1 MKIPPTWAKESF
13 TDYKADVEAWGVAHP
28 GDDYTKYSEF
38 LNELKRN
45 KTRAGLSDYV
55 STVVVDR
62 TRGNKT
68 VKNILDEW
76 EDKYELTKK
85 EKFEDLINKIKNF
98 KPNKADSGEN
108 IFGNIEKIQVEFRN
122 LDIKSNLNYFLAT
135 LFVKEAFEN
144 GVMNDIEKRMV
155 QDLIENKADENIMS
169 EIKKEFNKMKIEG
182 KREDGE
188 ISSASNESKTYYAV
202 NDLRSWYGAWRNSQE
217 F

>member
-1 MKIPPTWAKESF
+1 MTKVKILPTWAKESF
-13 TDYKADVEAWGVAHP
+13 SDCKAEVEAWETAHP

-68 VKNILDEW
+68 VTNILDEL

-98 KPNKADSGEN
+98 KPNKADSEEK
-108 IFGNIEKIQVEFRN
+108 IFGKIEKMQVEF
-122 LDIKSNLNYFLAT
+122 
-135 LFVKEAFEN
+135 
-144 GVMNDIEKRMV
+144 
-155 QDLIENKADENIMS
+155 
-169 EIKKEFNKMKIEG
+169 
-182 KREDGE
+182 
-188 ISSASNESKTYYAV
+188 
-202 NDLRSWYGAWRNSQE
+202 
-217 F
+217 